1 MAQFNPMSRCAKL
14 RLVLSDDKFI
24 SVSIQFNDTN
34 LIDRTN
40 ANLVPVSYLLL
51 IIPPSKL
58 QCNQVYIQCE
68 QIIATL
74 AYTSQH
80 QNGIMFVT
88 DRAFDRKK
96 P

>member
-1 MAQFNPMSRCAKL
+1 MAQFNLMSRCSKL

-58 QCNQVYIQCE
+58 QCNKACIQCE

>member
-1 MAQFNPMSRCAKL
+1 MAQFNPMSRSSKL

-40 ANLVPVSYLLL
+40 ADLVPTSYFLLL
-51 IIPPSKL
+51 TPSLKL
-58 QCNQVYIQCE
+58 HRNQRCIQYE
-68 QIIATL
+68 QIITTL

-88 DRAFDRKK
+88 DRAFDRRK

>member
-1 MAQFNPMSRCAKL
+1 MAQFNPMSRSSKL

-24 SVSIQFNDTN
+24 SVSIQFNDTY

-40 ANLVPVSYLLL
+40 ADLVPASYLLL
-51 IIPPSKL
+51 LTLPIKL
-58 QCNQVYIQCE
+58 QRNHVYIQYE
-68 QIIATL
+68 QLIATL

>member
-1 MAQFNPMSRCAKL
+1 MAQFNPMSRCSKL

-40 ANLVPVSYLLL
+40 ADLVPTSYLLL
-51 IIPPSKL
+51 LIPLQKL
-58 QCNQVYIQCE
+58 QRNQNQIQCE
-68 QIIATL
+68 QIVTTL
-74 AYTSQH
+74 VYTSQH

>member
-1 MAQFNPMSRCAKL
+1 MAQFNPMSRSSKL

-40 ANLVPVSYLLL
+40 ADLVPASYLLL
-51 IIPPSKL
+51 PAKL
-58 QCNQVYIQCE
+58 QRNWVYIQCE
-68 QIIATL
+68 QLIATL

-88 DRAFDRKK
+88 GKAFYRKK

>member
-1 MAQFNPMSRCAKL
+1 MAQFNPMSRSSKL

-34 LIDRTN
+34 LIDRTK
-40 ANLVPVSYLLL
+40 ADLVPASYFLLL
-51 IIPPSKL
+51 TSPLKL
-58 QCNQVYIQCE
+58 RCNHGYVRCE

-74 AYTSQH
+74 TYTSQH

-88 DRAFDRKK
+88 GKAFYRKK